1 MRGQTAWCTALL
13 DPAGRSPPDLVTWNG
28 SDPVQRFAVYRN
40 NVTVS
45 LMGAIADTFPVCQA
59 LLGAARFRDLA
70 RAFVRAQPPR
80 SPVLARYGAGF
91 ADFVAAQPSGRRLAL
106 PARPGAAGAGLP
118 GRAPRG
124 RRRAPGSSHPG
135 RRHGRAG
142 AAARAAPDARI
153 PASPTLDS
161 PVTRWSRCGRRIKAT
176 RRPANVDPDVPESAW
191 VLRHDRSV
199 RVLPMAVGDVRFIA
213 ALRHGLT
220 LGEAARA
227 LAADGADFD
236 LTRCL
241 TVLLREQVLTGYPR
255 PRPEEMATHEA
266 PCSIAFPA
274 VSPPPLPPRSR
285 GWSASRTA

>member
-1 MRGQTAWCTALL
+1 MSGQTDWCAALL
-13 DPAGRSPPDLVTWNG
+13 DPARTVPAGLVTWNG

-59 LLGAARFRDLA
+59 LLGAARFRALA
-70 RAFVRAQPPR
+70 RAFVRDQPPR

-91 ADFVAAQPSGRRLAL
+91 ADFVAASHLADDWPCLPDLARLELACLDALHAGDAKPMDPATLAAVMAGPERL
-106 PARPGAAGAGLP
+106 PALRLRLHPSLAA
-118 GRAPRG
+118 
-124 RRRAPGSSHPG
+124 
-135 RRHGRAG
+135 
-142 AAARAAPDARI
+142 
-153 PASPTLDS
+153 LDS
-161 PVTRWSRCGRRIKAT
+161 RYAVVSIWAAHQGDET
-176 RRPANVDPDVPESAW
+176 PANIDPEVPESAW

-220 LGEAARA
+220 LGEAAA

-241 TVLLREQVLTGYPR
+241 TVLLREQVLTGIHDPDLR
-255 PRPEEMATHEA
+255 IHP
-266 PCSIAFPA
+266 
-274 VSPPPLPPRSR
+274 
-285 GWSASRTA
+285 